1 MQISKMTVIFFLN
14 PIIQLGNKD
23 NLMEILVQNGLLVKT
38 SSPLN
43 LQELSTLLQN
53 GTCYCNGPLVPEA
66 PVLWVKLFGHLGKNK
81 VLIVLKLL
89 L

>member
-1 MQISKMTVIFFLN
+1 MQISKMTLIFFFNL
-14 PIIQLGNKD
+14 IIQLGNKD

-38 SSPLN
+38 SFPLN

-53 GTCYCNGPLVPEA
+53 GTCYSNGTFDLSV

-81 VLIVLKLL
+81 DLTDLK
-89 L
+89 